1 MLIVCITVD
10 SFTSRHQHHP
20 REIFS
25 TDRNQLKSFT
35 LADVVIDE
43 KLYTTSPKRRLKMKN
58 GDEDWN
64 QNRRSFLKISVSSS
78 IAFLPKKPVIAAE
91 KQPRVKG
98 AAEYD
103 LEYYLRDAFQGN
115 KREGNLPASNPPPPI
130 PPRTLKGPL
139 LPLLLNKDC
148 TEECIPV
155 KELISLLPESKN
167 TVSPKVVEFR
177 SKVLDKFVSTLCPFQ
192 TEQITDQ
199 YYFDITTYALYRVV
213 ADSYIPTDYVLRNT
227 WIRNTGRSILQ
238 QCRQTGLL
246 QPTKKNNKKEHLLT
260 SNIEGIM
267 EVLDLFNTTEFY
279 SSYRLG
285 EQPLKDVAPRIGKDV
300 FDEYDDDDINSGTTV
315 NCLISMF
322 QPTTLQSSL
331 QITGEGSR
339 FSPDFVGATLAAYWE
354 DLGLTVEYETY
365 FVDAEYRPNPKDYFP
380 NEQLLQF
387 SLTKKK

>member
-1 MLIVCITVD
+1 MNEGD
-10 SFTSRHQHHP
+10 W
-20 REIFS
+20 
-25 TDRNQLKSFT
+25 N
-35 LADVVIDE
+35 DV
-43 KLYTTSPKRRLKMKN
+43 
-58 GDEDWN
+58 DWN
-64 QNRRSFLKISVSSS
+64 QNRRSFLMSLSSS
-78 IAFLPKKPVIAAE
+78 IVFLPKPAVASE

-115 KREGNLPASNPPPPI
+115 KREGNLPASNPPPLI
-130 PPRTLKGPL
+130 PPRTLQGPL

-148 TEECIPV
+148 TEDCIPV
-155 KELISLLPESKN
+155 KELTSLLPESSRY
-167 TVSPKVVEFR
+167 TVSQKVVEFR
-177 SKVLDKFVSTLCPFQ
+177 SKVLNKFASTLCPFQ
-192 TEQITDQ
+192 TEQISDQ
-199 YYFDITTYALYRVV
+199 YYFDITTYALYRVI
-213 ADSYIPTDYVLRNT
+213 ADSFIPTDYVLRNT
-227 WIRNTGRSILQ
+227 WIRNTGKSILQ

-246 QPTKKNNKKEHLLT
+246 QQSKKKNNNEHLLT
-260 SNIEGIM
+260 ANVDGII

-279 SSYRLG
+279 STYRLG
-285 EQPLKDVAPRIGKDV
+285 EQPLKDVAPRIGRDV

-339 FSPDFVGATLAAYWE
+339 FAPDFVGATLAAYWE